1 MFNRTL
7 LLFLLV
13 LSGSMGFAQVKG
25 IVDRDIMRIKYLPYG
40 QFGSKFYKMDERIN
54 ARYRKE
60 NPAYHELL
68 ELDTLAIPYL
78 VDMISDST
86 EANLRVPCAA
96 YNLKVGDVA
105 FAVLNDI
112 IVIPWHSVTGEE
124 WDSYSCDALPDGGWG
139 YLHHD
144 RVKFQAQLKLF
155 FASKQGKIWLKVF
168 KDDKLNR
175 TARAELVKRFQK
187 LSLAPSEVAST
198 TGE

>member
-1 MFNRTL
+1 M
-7 LLFLLV
+7 FLLV
-13 LSGSMGFAQVKG
+13 LSGTTGFAQVKE
-25 IVDRDIMRIKYLPYG
+25 IVDRDVMKIKFLPYG
-40 QFGSKFYKMDERIN
+40 QFGSRTYKADERIS

-68 ELDTLAIPYL
+68 ALDTLAIPYL
-78 VDMISDST
+78 IDKISDST
-86 EANLRVPCAA
+86 EANIRVPCAA

-112 IVIPWHSVTGEE
+112 IVIPWHSVTGED

-175 TARAELVKRFQK
+175 TARAELVKRFK
-187 LSLAPSEVAST
+187 NLSLAPSEVAST
-198 TGE
+198 TGD

>member
-1 MFNRTL
+1 
-7 LLFLLV
+7 
-13 LSGSMGFAQVKG
+13 
-25 IVDRDIMRIKYLPYG
+25 
-40 QFGSKFYKMDERIN
+40 
-54 ARYRKE
+54 
-60 NPAYHELL
+60 
-68 ELDTLAIPYL
+68 
-78 VDMISDST
+78 MISDST

-155 FASKQGKIWLKVF
+155 FASKQGKIWLRVF

-187 LSLAPSEVAST
+187 LSLAPSEVASVQ
-198 TGE
+198 GD